1 MPNESYKKRERRKPP
16 PQKRAVRADVEKPDN
31 RKRPSEPFSE
41 DYLRLQIALQHAPP
55 GALLFLQLNSPVL
68 RRQLPAQLV
77 TDGLQRSFAVADF
90 ARLPTGPP
98 PYGVLREFVEELHP
112 KPELL
117 FVDGLEHRIETQPD
131 TILELNLGRERLA
144 DLGVVVVF
152 LFPVYVIDLIRSH
165 ALNLWSWRSHHYVLD
180 PSEANRGRDG
190 IISSLDFGHP
200 IAPGDTP
207 EARERRIR
215 ILRRLL
221 EEGLAKNRSTES
233 LLHSIIVPLVG
244 DLDDAGRIPEALSL
258 LEHLKILPEQWK
270 DSVDKAFLLDVKGQL
285 LYTLGDFHSAK
296 QFFQQ
301 ALELRRQLLGEE
313 HLDYATSLNNV
324 AAIYQQEGQYD
335 EAEVLYRRALAIR
348 EEARDPTH
356 PRKAT
361 SLNNLALL
369 YIDQGRYTEAEAL
382 LRHALTIREQTL
394 GPTHPNVAMTLSDL
408 ANIYCT
414 QGRYSEAESLYQRAL
429 TIREQVFG
437 PAHPQVAAN
446 LNNLALVY
454 SNLGKYDQAE
464 PLYQST
470 LSLSQQLLG
479 QEHPNV
485 AIVLENYALLLR
497 QTNRETE
504 AEKLEA
510 QAKTI
515 REKRRQEQPGVKSKT

>member
-1 MPNESYKKRERRKPP
+1 MPNVKRKKRKE
-16 PQKRAVRADVEKPDN
+16 QKLPAHKNGEGTIPTIGQ
-31 RKRPSEPFSE
+31 EFSPLKTTFGN
-41 DYLRLQIALQHAPP
+41 DYQRLLIALRHAPT

-68 RRQLPAQLV
+68 RRQLPKQLV

-90 ARLPTGPP
+90 AQLPTGPP
-98 PYGVLREFVEELHP
+98 PYGVLREFVEELNP

-117 FVDGLEHRIETQPD
+117 FVDGLEHRIETQSD

-152 LFPVYVIDLIRSH
+152 LLPAYVIDLLRAH
-165 ALNLWSWRSHHYVLD
+165 ALNLWSWRAHHYVLD
-180 PSEANRGRDG
+180 PSEARNEREG

-221 EEGLAKNRSTES
+221 EEELAENRSTES
-233 LLHSIIVPLVG
+233 LLRSTILPLVG
-244 DLDDAGRIPEALSL
+244 DLDDAGRIPEALSV
-258 LEHLKILPEQWK
+258 LEHLKITPEQWK
-270 DSVDKAFLLDVKGQL
+270 DSVDKALLLDVKGQL
-285 LYTLGDFHSAK
+285 LYTLGDYHNAK
-296 QFFQQ
+296 IFFQQ

-335 EAEVLYRRALAIR
+335 EAEVFYRQALAIR
-348 EEARDPTH
+348 EEALDPTH
-356 PRKAT
+356 PHVAA

-382 LRHALTIREQTL
+382 LRHAWTIREQTL
-394 GPTHPNVAMTLSDL
+394 GPTHPNVAATLSDL
-408 ANIYCT
+408 ANIYRT

-437 PAHPQVAAN
+437 PTHPQVAAN

-454 SNLGKYDQAE
+454 SNQGRYDQAE
-464 PLYQST
+464 PLYQRT
-470 LSLSQQLLG
+470 LPLSQQLLG

-485 AIVLENYALLLR
+485 AVVLENYALLLR

-504 AEKLEA
+504 AEKFEA
-510 QAKTI
+510 QAKKI
-515 REKRRQEQPGVKSKT
+515 REKHRQENTDMKSTT